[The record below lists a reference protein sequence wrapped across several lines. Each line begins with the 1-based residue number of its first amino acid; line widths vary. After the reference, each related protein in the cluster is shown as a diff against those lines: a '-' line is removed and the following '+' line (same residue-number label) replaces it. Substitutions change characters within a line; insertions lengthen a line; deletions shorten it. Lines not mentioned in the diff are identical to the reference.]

1 MPHVDPVCA
10 PCLGG
15 YSSKSLQCVRLN
27 LLFDRQ
33 ELYIFNPFYLLSELL
48 TFDIF

>member
-15 YSSKSLQCVRLN
+15 YSSKSLQCVGLN
-27 LLFDRQ
+27 LIFDRQ
-33 ELYIFNPFYLLSELL
+33 TPYTFNPYLFSELL
-48 TFDIF
+48 TFDVF